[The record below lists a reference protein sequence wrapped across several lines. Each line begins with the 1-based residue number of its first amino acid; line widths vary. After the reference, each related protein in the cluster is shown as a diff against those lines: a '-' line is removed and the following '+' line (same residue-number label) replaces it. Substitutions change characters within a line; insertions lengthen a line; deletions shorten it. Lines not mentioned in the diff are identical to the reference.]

1 MEIEEFSQIIKENMS
16 KIDIELNNVQIKQF
30 FSYMNLLIEWNKKI
44 NLTAI
49 IEPKEI
55 IIKHFVDCGTIF
67 KYIEEKDNVIDVGT
81 GAGFPGIPIKILNN
95 KINITLVD
103 SLNKRINFLSEV
115 VNELELK
122 NVKVIHGRAE
132 DLAQNKEYREKYDKA
147 ISRAVA
153 NLSTLSEYDL
163 PFVKINGK
171 MIAMKGFEIEEEL
184 GNAKKAIEILGG
196 KIEKVEKF
204 SLIDTENKRSIVLI
218 NKLKSTPRQ
227 YPRKAGRPSKEPIK

>member
-115 VNELELK
+115 INELELK

-147 ISRAVA
+147 VSRAVA